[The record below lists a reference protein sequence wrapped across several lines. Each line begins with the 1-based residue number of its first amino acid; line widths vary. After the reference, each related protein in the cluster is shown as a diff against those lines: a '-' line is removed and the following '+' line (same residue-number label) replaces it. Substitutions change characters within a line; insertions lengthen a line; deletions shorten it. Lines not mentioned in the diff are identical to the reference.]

1 MVCMKWVARF
11 LVIPLSKIAKLVD
24 LDFSVSCGLARWR
37 MRWRSSEMRDSRAL
51 MVDMDLL
58 SQIVE
63 PKLIGLKFTANVG
76 E

>member
-37 MRWRSSEMRDSRAL
+37 MRWRSSEMRDYVA
-51 MVDMDLL
+51 
-58 SQIVE
+58 
-63 PKLIGLKFTANVG
+63 
-76 E
+76 